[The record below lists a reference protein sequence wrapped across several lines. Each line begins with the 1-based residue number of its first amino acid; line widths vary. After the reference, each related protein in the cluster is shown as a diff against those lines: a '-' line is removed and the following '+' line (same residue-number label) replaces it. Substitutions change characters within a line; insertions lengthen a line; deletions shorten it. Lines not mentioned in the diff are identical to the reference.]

1 MRRILLTLAEDAT
14 ETECGGCRG
23 LDHVIDWCGPFG
35 VRLVDEIRDSDV
47 PGYRHA
53 RCAECV
59 QAEAAAAR
67 MVEIAPEDAALDSAS
82 LSYPVDEEHDERIRD
97 AWERIENALRAH
109 AAKAEV
115 KR

>member
-1 MRRILLTLAEDAT
+1 M
-14 ETECGGCRG
+14 
-23 LDHVIDWCGPFG
+23 
-35 VRLVDEIRDSDV
+35 RLVDEIRDSDV

-59 QAEAAAAR
+59 QAEAAASR
-67 MVEIAPEDAALDSAS
+67 MVEIAPEDVAAVRFDLWAPNGEPHECDAAERMESALLD
-82 LSYPVDEEHDERIRD
+82 
-97 AWERIENALRAH
+97 H

>member
-14 ETECGGCRG
+14 DTECGSCLG
-23 LDHVIDWCGPFG
+23 LDNVIDWCGPFG

-59 QAEAAAAR
+59 QAEAAASR
-67 MVEIAPEDAALDSAS
+67 MVEIAPEDVAAVRFDLWAPNGDPHECDAADR
-82 LSYPVDEEHDERIRD
+82 VD
-97 AWERIENALRAH
+97 NALQAH

>member
-14 ETECGGCRG
+14 ETECGSCLG

-53 RCAECV
+53 RCADCLA
-59 QAEAAAAR
+59 AEAAAAR
-67 MVEIAPEDAALDSAS
+67 MVDIAPEDAKILHMLVGDYADQWDTEGTLRQLRST
-82 LSYPVDEEHDERIRD
+82 
-97 AWERIENALRAH
+97 LRAH
-109 AAKAEV
+109 ASKAEV